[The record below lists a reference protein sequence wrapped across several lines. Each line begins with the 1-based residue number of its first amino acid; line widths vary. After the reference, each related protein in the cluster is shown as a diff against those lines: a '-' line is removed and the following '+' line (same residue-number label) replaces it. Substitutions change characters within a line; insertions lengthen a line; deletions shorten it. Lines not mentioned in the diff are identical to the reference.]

1 MAGAIV
7 RPERGL
13 GMESKTMKCPSL
25 VVAAMAISVQPL
37 ASLPLPV
44 KQTRRE
50 GVMNVAQRIAHS
62 PYDREP

>member
-1 MAGAIV
+1 
-7 RPERGL
+7 
-13 GMESKTMKCPSL
+13 MESKTMKCPSL